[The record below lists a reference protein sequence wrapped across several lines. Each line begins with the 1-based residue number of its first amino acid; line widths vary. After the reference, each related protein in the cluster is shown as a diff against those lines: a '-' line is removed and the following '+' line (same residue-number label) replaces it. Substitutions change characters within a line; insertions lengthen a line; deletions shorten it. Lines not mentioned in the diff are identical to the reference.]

1 MSIQALIIESQPLV
15 RVGIGAILA
24 NESDIDVI
32 GEAGTA
38 GEGFTLFTTRR
49 PDVVLLSLRMPDS
62 CAIDDLGSYFE
73 TDPKARIIILAER
86 PGDAEI
92 SRALKQGAA
101 GYVTKDID
109 PSQLVE
115 AIRRVAAGGK
125 FIPANVAEVLTE
137 NLGSEE
143 LTPAESTVLR
153 MVVGGMSNKEIAFAL
168 DVSEN
173 TVKSH
178 VSNIFDKMGVSDRT
192 TAATTAI
199 KRGLV
204 RVDI

>member
-1 MSIQALIIESQPLV
+1 MPTQVLIIESQPLV
-15 RVGIGAILA
+15 RVGISAIVA
-24 NESDIDVI
+24 NETDIKVI
-32 GEAGTA
+32 GEAATA

-62 CAIDDLGSYFE
+62 CAIDDLGSYFA
-73 TDPKARIIILAER
+73 TDPQAKIIILAER

-101 GYVTKDID
+101 GYVTKDIE
-109 PSQLVE
+109 PARLVE

-125 FIPANVAEVLTE
+125 FIPENVAEVLSE

-143 LTPAESTVLR
+143 LTPAESNVLR
-153 MVVGGMSNKEIAFAL
+153 MIVGGMSNKEIAFAL